1 MASRGLLL
9 LALLLLAGPAPAD
22 ELVRVRITRFTG
34 AEPASLSSA
43 SHPQLF
49 VLAPGIASA
58 QLTAV
63 NDPAAIEDGGPGRW
77 LPVMTPAPPSA
88 TAGTIELTITPQP
101 GSPVAM
107 RLLRFRADARFTSNP
122 SSFVL
127 TSSLDNH
134 VTPLA
139 LIDLAESVTT
149 TRFPNAA
156 ASDAAV
162 TFRWT
167 AGNDFGENGGGAA
180 GFGGEDVVVA
190 TPACPSVPAPDC
202 ADPGGAS
209 LSLSATR
216 GQELAWS
223 WSGGSAALGDFG
235 APDQG
240 ALLAFCLYDESGL
253 ALQALAGSGACGKK
267 PCWKAQSSGVS
278 FKDKTGGENGITAL
292 KLKAGDGKASIK
304 LAGRGSQLDLPLP
317 LAAATGVRAQLV
329 RSDGGACFESVFPAP
344 AETDAALEYE
354 DSIP

>member
-1 MASRGLLL
+1 MASRWLLL
-9 LALLLLAGPAPAD
+9 LPLLLLAGPAAAD
-22 ELVRVRITRFTG
+22 ELVRVRITQFTG

-77 LPVMTPAPPSA
+77 LPVMTPEPESA
-88 TAGTIELTITPQP
+88 TAGTIELTVTPES
-101 GSPVAM
+101 GTPVAM

-122 SSFVL
+122 SAFVL

-139 LIDLAESVTT
+139 LIDLAESATT

-167 AGNDFGENGGGAA
+167 ASNDLGDNGGGAA
-180 GFGGEDVVVA
+180 GFGGEDIVVA
-190 TPACPSVPAPDC
+190 TEACPTDPAPGC
-202 ADPGGAS
+202 HAPGRAS
-209 LSLSATR
+209 LSLSADPDQR
-216 GQELAWS
+216 LAWS
-223 WSGGSAALGDFG
+223 WSRGNAPPSEFGDPSEDTLVAL
-235 APDQG
+235 
-240 ALLAFCLYDESGL
+240 CIYDESGL
-253 ALQALAGSGACGKK
+253 ALQALAGSGLCGRN
-267 PCWKAQSSGVS
+267 PCWKLQSRGFS
-278 FKDKTGGENGITAL
+278 FKDKTGGENGLTSL
-292 KLKAGDGKASIK
+292 KLKGAVGKAAISLK
-304 LAGRGSQLDLPLP
+304 GAGSQLDLPLP
-317 LAAATGVRAQLV
+317 LAAATGVRVQLV
-329 RSDGGACFESVFPAP
+329 TSNAACFESVFPAP
-344 AETDAALEYE
+344 AETDEPLEYE